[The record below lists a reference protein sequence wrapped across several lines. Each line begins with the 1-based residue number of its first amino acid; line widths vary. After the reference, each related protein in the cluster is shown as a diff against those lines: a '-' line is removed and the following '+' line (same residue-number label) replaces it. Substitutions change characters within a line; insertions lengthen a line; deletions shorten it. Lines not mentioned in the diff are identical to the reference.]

1 MISYDSLFIDYLV
14 LPLCSIKIV
23 YILTNT
29 NYNFKYTLYE
39 NNYII
44 IDYWFYIHVINSNL
58 LILLYPYKLDLY
70 KYWYFILS
78 WEIIENIIIPNLFKE
93 LYYYKEEPRDSFGD
107 IVAAIPGSIYLTYI
121 NKNK

>member
-1 MISYDSLFIDYLV
+1 MISYDSLFIDYVV

-29 NYNFKYTLYE
+29 NYNFMYTLYE

>member
-29 NYNFKYTLYE
+29 NFNFMYSLYE

-58 LILLYPYKLDLY
+58 LILLYPYKLNLY

-93 LYYYKEEPRDSFGD
+93 LYYYKEQPRDIFGD

>member
-29 NYNFKYTLYE
+29 NFNFMYSLYE

-44 IDYWFYIHVINSNL
+44 IDYWFYIHVINSN
-58 LILLYPYKLDLY
+58 
-70 KYWYFILS
+70 FILS

-93 LYYYKEEPRDSFGD
+93 LYYYKEQPRDIFGD